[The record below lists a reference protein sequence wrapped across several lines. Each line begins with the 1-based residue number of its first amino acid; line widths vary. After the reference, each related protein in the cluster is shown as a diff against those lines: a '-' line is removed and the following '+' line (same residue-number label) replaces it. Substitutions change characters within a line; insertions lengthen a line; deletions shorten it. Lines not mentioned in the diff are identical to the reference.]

1 MKAPPRHAGDPR
13 QNQLLAA
20 LPETEWDLW
29 QSHLEPVELTLGQV
43 LCEAGNSPAHVFFP
57 TTSVVSLL
65 YRTLDGASTEIAVVG
80 NDGVVGI
87 SLFMGGNATLN
98 QAMVQSAGRGYRMRA
113 QVVKEEALRPGPAF
127 DVLLRYAL
135 AMLMQVAQTAACNR
149 HHSVDQLLCRRLLMG
164 LDRSSTDDMVMTQ
177 ELAAS
182 LLGVR
187 REGVTA
193 AARRLQLAGVIHY
206 RRGRIAVLDRGRL
219 ERCASD
225 QSPAPAR
232 WPDERSVRWHTVT
245 SAA

>member
-1 MKAPPRHAGDPR
+1 MKASPSDSPEPL

-20 LPETEWDLW
+20 LPEAEWERW
-29 QSHLEPVELTLGQV
+29 SRHLEPVDLPLGQV
-43 LCEAGNSPAHVFFP
+43 LCESGSTHDYAYFP
-57 TTSVVSLL
+57 TTAIVSLVYL
-65 YRTLDGASTEIAVVG
+65 TQDGASAEVAVVG